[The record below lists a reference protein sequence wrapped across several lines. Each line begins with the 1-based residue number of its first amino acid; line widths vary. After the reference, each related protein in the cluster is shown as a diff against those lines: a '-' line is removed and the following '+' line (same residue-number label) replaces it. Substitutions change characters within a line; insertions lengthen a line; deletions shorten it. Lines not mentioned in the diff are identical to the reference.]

1 VPSAEQKGATAAN
14 PLTLATVEIRNRADI
29 FLSQTVKR
37 EKFLAGWMAQPGTRL
52 SDAAQTEASPDVET

>member
-1 VPSAEQKGATAAN
+1 VPSAEQKAATAAN

-37 EKFLAGWMAQPGTRL
+37 EKLSADRMSQPETRL
-52 SDAAQTEASPDVET
+52 RDAAQTKM

>member
-1 VPSAEQKGATAAN
+1 MPSAEQKGATAAN

-37 EKFLAGWMAQPGTRL
+37 EKISADRMSQRETRL
-52 SDAAQTEASPDVET
+52 RDTA